1 MIDVTKLPP
10 EIVYKIAVAL
20 DIRPYEAIC
29 SMTAYEALDGWL
41 KYEGIIGWTDSILR
55 MVDAL
60 RAAELPME
68 APQWQPTMKTK

>member
-20 DIRPYEAIC
+20 DIRPYEAIGKL
-29 SMTAYEALDGWL
+29 TAHEALDGWL